1 MVGTARDFGVSPI
14 FRSLGRCKVVS
25 SSCCAAAWGESW
37 NSLEPHKL
45 NFDVA
50 MPPRFGLH
58 RVSRLDPGTNAVRKV
73 FSDLEPDCPNRRQV
87 IAVNL
92 ADPARNTARPPRRS
106 GRRRQS

>member
-1 MVGTARDFGVSPI
+1 MAEQALVGIIMGSKSDWDTMRH
-14 FRSLGRCKVVS
+14 
-25 SSCCAAAWGESW
+25 AAET
-37 NSLEPHKL
+37 L
-45 NFDVA
+45 DQT
-50 MPPRFGLH
+50 FGLH